1 MTHGNRDQW
10 SVLRSLL
17 SPALNGIMD
26 FYSHYKV
33 FSSWCGR
40 SHLVQVT

>member
-1 MTHGNRDQW
+1 MTHGNCDQW

-33 FSSWCGR
+33 YV
-40 SHLVQVT
+40 LVGGVGHI